1 VCLCVNQAAHVTL
14 LLINANDD
22 DDDDDEAYSVHVEH
36 VDTEVVRRQ
45 VETVEH
51 LTAHT
56 SYVTTAVVISR
67 GNAALLSWRTA
78 TNIEQ
83 INI

>member
-1 VCLCVNQAAHVTL
+1 MCLYVNQAAHVTL

-36 VDTEVVRRQ
+36 VDTEVIGGQ

-78 TNIEQ
+78 TDIEQ